1 MAPSDP
7 RKPPRAGRER
17 TVVSWSSGKDAA
29 FALGEAQRSLDLEVV
44 GLLTTVTSPF
54 GRVSMHGVRE
64 ALLERQARTLG
75 LRLWKVAIPSP
86 CPNEVYERAMT
97 AALASLR
104 ADGVTRMVFG
114 DLYLR
119 DVRDYR
125 EFRLSGT
132 GIQPVFPLWGRDTRA
147 LAEEM
152 IRSGLDARV
161 VCLDPRVLPRELAG
175 HRFDDAF
182 LRALPEGTDP
192 CGENGEFHT
201 FAAAGPMFPEAVPY
215 EVGETVERDGFVFT
229 DLSSP

>member
-7 RKPPRAGRER
+7 RKPPSAGRER

-75 LRLWKVAIPSP
+75 LRLWKVEIPSP

-104 ADGVTRMVFG
+104 ADGVSRMVFG

-125 EFRLSGT
+125 ESRLSGT

-182 LRALPEGTDP
+182 LRALPEGADP